1 MRKLVLALTAVAI
14 VAFALSVWSRTVLA
28 PSRAIAVADSPTT
41 PVRGGMI
48 SPFGLMMNHGQMPPV
63 QSYDAH

>member
-1 MRKLVLALTAVAI
+1 MRKLGLALTAVAI

-28 PSRAIAVADSPTT
+28 PSRAVAVADSPTT

-48 SPFGLMMNHGQMPPV
+48 SPSDMMRSHGQMPPV